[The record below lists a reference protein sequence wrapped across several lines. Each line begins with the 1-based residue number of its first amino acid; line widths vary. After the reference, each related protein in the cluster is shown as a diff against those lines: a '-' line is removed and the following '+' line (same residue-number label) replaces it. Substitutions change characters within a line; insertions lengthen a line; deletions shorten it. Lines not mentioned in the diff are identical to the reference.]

1 MVPTHIQHTFNGKD
15 IIAMRDNGVV
25 INNAQDFLEL
35 IMNLPSERI
44 VFYKENF
51 DESFFDL
58 RSGLAGEILQKVSN
72 YSFMLGI
79 VGDYSRYASKSLN
92 DFMFE
97 SNKGNT
103 VMFVD
108 SLDEALR
115 RLSA

>member
-1 MVPTHIQHTFNGKD
+1 MVPAHIQHTFNGKD
-15 IIAMRDNGVV
+15 IIAMRDEGVV

-35 IMNLPSERI
+35 IMNLPSDRI

-72 YSFMLGI
+72 YSRQLGI
-79 VGDYSRYASKSLN
+79 VGDYSRYASRSLN

-97 SNKGNT
+97 SNKGNS
-103 VMFVD
+103 VLFVD

-115 RLSA
+115 RLSS

>member
-1 MVPTHIQHTFNGKD
+1 MVPAHIQHTFNGKD
-15 IIAMRDNGVV
+15 IIAMRDEGVV
-25 INNAQDFLEL
+25 INNAQEFLDL

-72 YSFMLGI
+72 YSRKLGI
-79 VGDYSRYASKSLN
+79 VGDYSRYSSRSLN
-92 DFMFE
+92 NFMVE
-97 SNKGNT
+97 SNHGNQ